1 MQVEPYFRKKLDIT
15 NLVLAVGS
23 GAPAFALA
31 SLRKDDKAAEMPDLL
46 FLSHARIKTPPVAA
60 AASSDDEGSRC

>member
-1 MQVEPYFRKKLDIT
+1 MSTTVQVEPYFRKKLDIT

-31 SLRKDDKAAEMPDLL
+31 SLRKDDKAMGMRTYHDL
-46 FLSHARIKTPPVAA
+46 P
-60 AASSDDEGSRC
+60 GCC